1 MVRCS
6 AVGDIHG
13 FLAARSLRLRRKRQV
28 LPFLEGLEIRIN
40 PAVFN
45 VVAATADG
53 ATGSLRD
60 AIDQSDTNGDASNT
74 INLAAG
80 TYSLTDTAVGD
91 LLINDH
97 GGGGRGEVADD
108 FGRGGRHDDRGRRA
122 SLNNRVFQIVSSQG
136 AAVTLCSRT

>member
-1 MVRCS
+1 MVSGSSSWRLS
-6 AVGDIHG
+6 W
-13 FLAARSLRLRRKRQV
+13 FLVPATAPTPPQASGSFL
-28 LPFLEGLEIRIN
+28 FLEGLEIRIN

-80 TYSLTDTAVGD
+80 TYS
-91 LLINDH
+91 
-97 GGGGRGEVADD
+97 AD
-108 FGRGGRHDDRGRRA
+108 RYGRRGSA
-122 SLNNRVFQIVSSQG
+122 DR
-136 AAVTLCSRT
+136 